1 MASLI
6 GRLRARP
13 DRGPVYTVDDSD
25 EDEFS
30 LKMDQTTEQ
39 PEGVVGGEE
48 VCLCLILCKTFTASG
63 LVSLSNY
70 ENCLSVSLLE
80 HIIFLLVVY
89 LNVHLHRN
97 PICCNAC
104 SYT

>member
-13 DRGPVYTVDDSD
+13 DRGPVYTVGDSD

-30 LKMDQTTEQ
+30 LEMDQTTER
-39 PEGVVGGEE
+39 PEGIVEGEE
-48 VCLCLILCKTFTASG
+48 VCLCLILSKTFTVSG

-70 ENCLSVSLLE
+70 ENCLSVS
-80 HIIFLLVVY
+80 FLLVVN
-89 LNVHLHRN
+89 LNVHLQKKK
-97 PICCNAC
+97 P
-104 SYT
+104 YML